1 MEKEIKY
8 VEYYGDKRKLKDV
21 KYYCPN
27 CSKRTVFEIEDT
39 DDYYVDECFFCLEC
53 EHIFHLPGGTSK
65 CDYVKKQI
73 KMKEE
78 YITKFKDYRDLPF
91 SEEIQDEL
99 FKRHTHAELVENP
112 EAIVYEEED
121 VLILLQMIQ
130 KDIDSILD
138 LFEFVELT
146 NEYDIIEYTKI
157 YDKYKNK

>member
-1 MEKEIKY
+1 
-8 VEYYGDKRKLKDV
+8 
-21 KYYCPN
+21 
-27 CSKRTVFEIEDT
+27 
-39 DDYYVDECFFCLEC
+39 
-53 EHIFHLPGGTSK
+53 
-65 CDYVKKQI
+65 
-73 KMKEE
+73 MKEE